1 MGTNPFITDKCSAED
16 AEALIKAGVPQMDA
30 SGRVP
35 WDKIEQEAGT
45 KVGYSRGWLVVRRAY
60 VEQNMPTV
68 LVDAEKL
75 FSDAFKKAEKEGKSS
90 EFDKAKVLE
99 PVVVDMRDNK
109 KLSWGEI
116 MVRLGLPEGQV
127 RKAYRS
133 NGIRKDLGL
142 RIGKGGRFAY
152 DDGRLYEDNR
162 KVEGAQIKL
171 DATGKPRVEDLL
183 NYKPKE
189 GATKRQ
195 AADGAIKRI
204 IKARKLMNDS
214 ATPSAQRVNIKA
226 QIDEL
231 MAKYHITEPMISA
244 FIKANPKAA

>member
-1 MGTNPFITDKCSAED
+1 MSTNPFITDKCTAED
-16 AEALIKAGVPQMDA
+16 AEALIKAGVGRMDS

-35 WDKIEQEAGT
+35 WADVEKEAGT
-45 KVGYSRGWLVVRRAY
+45 EVGYSRGWLVVRRAY
-60 VEQNMPTV
+60 LEQNMPTV
-68 LVDAEKL
+68 IVDSDKL
-75 FSDAFKKAEKEGKSS
+75 LADAWKKAEQAGNSS
-90 EFDKAKVLE
+90 QFDKARVLE

-116 MVRLGLPEGQV
+116 MVRLGLPEGLV

-133 NGIRKDLGL
+133 NGVRKDLGL

-162 KVEGAQIKL
+162 KAEGAQIKL

-183 NYKPKE
+183 NYRPKE

-204 IKARKLMNDS
+204 IKARKLMNDA

-231 MAKYHITEPMISA
+231 MAKYGITERMIA
-244 FIKANPKAA
+244 AYIKANPKAA